1 MTMTFGGRVC
11 RLVCHGQVSLLVVS
25 VLSGQ
30 ASAQF
35 GVLSTGAVAVDSSA
49 VSTTVMDIGLVTMGY
64 VVPMITLALQLA
76 TRTRTTVVGLGKAAK
91 YASEEMRRRL
101 SVYSKSTTTMRTVSL
116 TSRALHS

>member
-49 VSTTVMDIGLVTMGY
+49 ATELMDIGLVTMGY